1 MDGSLNDE
9 QIQKFNKDGCLIIED
24 FCSEEEV
31 RSLQL
36 ASQDLLHQLDMST
49 HPKAVFSTT
58 DNMRRSDDYFMTSG
72 DKIRYFFEE
81 KAFDE
86 KGKLL
91 VDKYEAL
98 NKIGHAYHF
107 MVLLTDKV
115 YVINSIM
122 IALHELNPTVK
133 SFTFSS
139 KIQNIVRSLGFVEP
153 KILQSMF
160 IFKPP
165 HIGGE
170 VVAHRDATFLH
181 STPVK
186 LMGLWFAL
194 EDVTLTN
201 GCLWFIPESQTEGTS
216 RRMIKNPDP
225 NGSSVIFT
233 GGIEDFEESKF
244 VPLPVKKGSVVLI
257 HGEVLHRSLKNESPK
272 ARPIYTFHL
281 YESRNTTWS
290 KENWLQPT
298 AELPFPRL
306 Y

>member
-1 MDGSLNDE
+1 M
-9 QIQKFNKDGCLIIED
+9 NKDGCLIIED

-58 DNMRRSDDYFMTSG
+58 VDNMRRSDDYFMTSG

-98 NKIGHAYHF
+98 NKIGH
-107 MVLLTDKV
+107 
-115 YVINSIM
+115 
-122 IALHELNPTVK
+122 ALHELNPTVK

-201 GCLWFIPESQTEGTS
+201 GCLWFIPGSQTEGTS

-290 KENWLQPT
+290 KENWLVLFCFT
-298 AELPFPRL
+298 
-306 Y
+306 